1 MQANKFSAANST
13 QKRTHLV
20 KDQLLLHD
28 PRVLF
33 ERGLGFAGSEL
44 AQAGWPVIWDR
55 EQSEKI
61 WRWFIQKGE
70 GNEQMEK
77 AEALVACGMQVWSWP
92 RQCVRER
99 GDGGSPGMIFLFW
112 LVTSG

>member
-1 MQANKFSAANST
+1 MIPGCFAKGVF
-13 QKRTHLV
+13 
-20 KDQLLLHD
+20 
-28 PRVLF
+28 
-33 ERGLGFAGSEL
+33 LGFFAGSEL

-77 AEALVACGMQVWSWP
+77 AEALVACGMPVWSRR
-92 RQCVRER
+92 RQCV
-99 GDGGSPGMIFLFW
+99 
-112 LVTSG
+112 